1 MVNLELQH
9 IYFMENTKTS
19 KKALQSL
26 INDSMR
32 EAIGHLELPE
42 ASKKV
47 KKLLNRNSKKI
58 ASVYADILKREENK
72 RKKAEKFVE
81 SDLKGKS
88 KKSKKTKSGKAEVA
102 A

>member
-58 ASVYADILKREENK
+58 ASVYADILKREEKK
-72 RKKAEKFVE
+72 RKKAEIFGE
-81 SDLKGKS
+81 SALKV
-88 KKSKKTKSGKAEVA
+88 KARKAKRQNQEKLK
-102 A
+102 